1 MYKYIIKGAD
11 LRSFLI
17 FNSRRKVGKRSFSYL
32 FVRILYCL
40 LFQREKLK
48 VSCFPPLPQITKTR
62 TIKSILRFEL
72 HSLLCFGKADVAEM
86 FRLEQQGGFG
96 GICWFAL
103 ASRAGLAERGES
115 ELLSFVLSFQ
125 KKKVHKGNE
134 FSENFGDV
142 QRVFRCRK
150 TGKASHRAHCFNY
163 KISRPK
169 MREKIL

>member
-1 MYKYIIKGAD
+1 MCKYYIIIKGAD

-17 FNSRRKVGKRSFSYL
+17 FNSRRKEGKRSFSYL

-48 VSCFPPLPQITKTR
+48 ASCFPPLPQITKTR
-62 TIKSILRFEL
+62 TIKSTSRFEL
-72 HSLLCFGKADVAEM
+72 YSHLCFGKADMAEM

-96 GICWFAL
+96 RNVRIAFFRTFF
-103 ASRAGLAERGES
+103 S
-115 ELLSFVLSFQ
+115 

-134 FSENFGDV
+134 FSESFGDV

-150 TGKASHRAHCFNY
+150 TGKASHSAACFQY
-163 KISRPK
+163 KISRRK
-169 MREKIL
+169 LRENFLKKTKKYVETCRNI